1 MKRLPRHLPVRQQG
15 SVLAVVLVFL
25 VFVAIFSVMAMQ
37 SATLES
43 RMVATATFQ
52 EEALANAELG
62 LKLGEQAI
70 IAEIDDGDALNIN
83 DSDIFYPVEGSGTIN
98 PIARDWSAIPQTGRD
113 TARGIEYVIQYA
125 GTGTKAGS
133 GAGAS
138 VAIKPP
144 GISPS
149 GTAHLFIIT
158 SKAEVSGAMRMV
170 QSVYISDTAP

>member
-1 MKRLPRHLPVRQQG
+1 MKRLPRQLPVRQQG

-83 DSDIFYPVEGSGTIN
+83 DSDIFYPVEGSGTI
-98 PIARDWSAIPQTGRD
+98 PFT
-113 TARGIEYVIQYA
+113 VIRSIVSVLWLA
-125 GTGTKAGS
+125 ALLPPPFWMKAPRRS
-133 GAGAS
+133 N
-138 VAIKPP
+138 
-144 GISPS
+144 
-149 GTAHLFIIT
+149 
-158 SKAEVSGAMRMV
+158 R
-170 QSVYISDTAP
+170 

>member
-1 MKRLPRHLPVRQQG
+1 MKRLPRQLPVRQQG

-70 IAEIDDGDALNIN
+70 IAEIDDGDAIVLGITL
-83 DSDIFYPVEGSGTIN
+83 DGEERKQSALDFV
-98 PIARDWSAIPQTGRD
+98 ARPSHPGRVD
-113 TARGIEYVIQYA
+113 QADHLAVPLQVGVDGVACRA
-125 GTGTKAGS
+125 GDLADQGVLAAGQD
-133 GAGAS
+133 
-138 VAIKPP
+138 
-144 GISPS
+144 
-149 GTAHLFIIT
+149 
-158 SKAEVSGAMRMV
+158 V
-170 QSVYISDTAP
+170 QQQPA